1 MIYRERGR
9 EGDRDSI
16 YLYQS
21 QWDGSC
27 SSIATKPHWTVK
39 LYNDHRFSVSN
50 YTEILLP
57 AMLFSSDYST
67 IQQFWQHLYKHSFL
81 CVSVITYR
89 NSFILYQLQMFLG
102 FHSISTFSLCVWTI
116 LPVYAFVIMIILT
129 RLECC
134 CIYCPQSLWPV
145 NHEIHTD
152 HHVIWSLDLTLK
164 DAVWDI
170 KHNKFGTYCT
180 N

>member
-1 MIYRERGR
+1 MTTHLVCPTTLKYY
-9 EGDRDSI
+9 
-16 YLYQS
+16 YLPCCFLQ
-21 QWDGSC
+21 
-27 SSIATKPHWTVK
+27 IIV
-39 LYNDHRFSVSN
+39 
-50 YTEILLP
+50 
-57 AMLFSSDYST
+57 LFSSSGSICINT
-67 IQQFWQHLYKHSFL
+67 AS
-81 CVSVITYR
+81 CVLVSCVITYR